1 MRSKFT
7 TTLEDGIIDRIKIAA
22 SEQHLD
28 VNTILEQVLGKYL
41 DTYEVPDPCRTYS
54 IRANPNRSSQLCH
67 QPARLPHVPKP
78 KLNLPREA
86 DTVEEGRFSKSN
98 MTRNNGK

>member
-41 DTYEVPDPCRTYS
+41 DTYEVPAGTVYVRT
-54 IRANPNRSSQLCH
+54 RA
-67 QPARLPHVPKP
+67 ARTAYVPPKP
-78 KLNLPREA
+78 KLNLPRKA